1 MGETKCPGTVSILLI
16 SMPMVETVVYVAM
29 VPTESFATM
38 VPNFCALSQL
48 GCQLL

>member
-1 MGETKCPGTVSILLI
+1 MSRYGLYNYYLI

>member
-1 MGETKCPGTVSILLI
+1 
-16 SMPMVETVVYVAM
+16 MPMVVSFPDPETMSMVETGVYVAM